1 MEILKIKI
9 KEYNEQEINDCF
21 SNASKMIDMVD
32 NGGKIDRN
40 MFKVIADTLDK
51 YSDKYSELQEWS
63 TFFETLS
70 FEKIPLGKSFKAL
83 KFFAVTYWKQK
94 MSEMKMRE
102 MVSENEK

>member
-21 SNASKMIDMVD
+21 DNASKMIDMVD
-32 NGGKIDRN
+32 NGGKIDEN
-40 MFKVIADTLDK
+40 MFKVIADTLEK
-51 YSDKYSELQEWS
+51 YSDKYSELKEWS
-63 TFFETLS
+63 KFFETLA

-94 MSEMKMRE
+94 MSEVKNGQT
-102 MVSENEK
+102 VSEDE